1 MGGDSGHEETR
12 VGPHDLDARN
22 TEVGDGGCNCRA
34 LDGGHG
40 SNGSVVLDAG
50 VGVALQ
56 TDGGGGALIGLGM
69 CGIRRGTEGGVL
81 AHANGSA
88 PRGSDRVVLCADQS
102 IDDFGTDDLGGADAV
117 AKCGGGVCDLLE
129 DDGLR
134 KPPTIFVGSYA
145 CGLGEGY
152 NAYAPGASPSQLA
165 PFGLSPLTPIGLHPS
180 TLLGL
185 ADLGLCAS
193 RVGHG
198 RLRGL
203 GPLQQRRRRC
213 PASDRWRWRPGH
225 DRR

>member
-1 MGGDSGHEETR
+1 LPCFGWWPWQQR
-12 VGPHDLDARN
+12 QRRA
-22 TEVGDGGCNCRA
+22 GCGRRR
-34 LDGGHG
+34 
-40 SNGSVVLDAG
+40 SP
-50 VGVALQ
+50 
-56 TDGGGGALIGLGM
+56 TDG
-69 CGIRRGTEGGVL
+69 RRGWRPHRPRHVRNPSGTEGGVL

-102 IDDFGTDDLGGADAV
+102 IDDFGTDDLGGTDAV

-129 DDGLR
+129 DGGLR
-134 KPPTIFVGSYA
+134 KPATICVGSYA
-145 CGLGEGY
+145 RGLGEGY
-152 NAYAPGASPSQLA
+152 NAYGPGASPSQLA
-165 PFGLSPLTPIGLHPS
+165 PFGLSPLTPIGPHPS

-193 RVGHG
+193 RAGHG

-213 PASDRWRWRPGH
+213 PASDRRRRRSGH